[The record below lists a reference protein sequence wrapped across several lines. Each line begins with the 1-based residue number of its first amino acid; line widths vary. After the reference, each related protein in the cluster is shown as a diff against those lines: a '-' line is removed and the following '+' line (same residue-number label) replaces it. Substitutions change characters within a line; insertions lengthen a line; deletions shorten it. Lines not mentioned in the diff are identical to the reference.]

1 MQGDVAVAPDARGQ
15 SERLAR
21 GAPSPCAPGLTPAHE
36 SMPMPRAL
44 ALLLAALLTAPL
56 SACSTPPRLV
66 PGDGHLPV
74 EGGTIFYRVEG
85 EGTRIPVV
93 VLHGGPGFTSHYLAP
108 LAALG
113 DDRPVI
119 LYDQLGAG
127 RSDRPTDTTLF
138 RIDRYVREL
147 DSLRR
152 ALKLDRIHLYGHSW
166 GSMLALEY
174 LATNPTG
181 IVSVTLASPVISTA
195 SWAADGAA
203 LVATLPDSLQRIIAE
218 HEAAGTTA
226 SPEYQAASFEFLQRY
241 VLGVPPPFPA
251 EADSAMAGSN
261 PVVYETMWGPS
272 EFTPRGNLK
281 DFDRSATLAAL
292 NVPILFTA
300 GRNDEATPATVE
312 RFAQT
317 ARNAEVKIFEQS
329 AHMAMLTERVAY
341 VAVLR
346 DFLRKHDP

>member
-1 MQGDVAVAPDARGQ
+1 
-15 SERLAR
+15 
-21 GAPSPCAPGLTPAHE
+21 
-36 SMPMPRAL
+36 MPMPRAL

-108 LAALG
+108 LAALV

-195 SWAADGAA
+195 SWAADGAT

-226 SPEYQAASFEFLQRY
+226 SPEYQAATFEFLQRY